1 MSADSTDSSDKRE
14 KLILLRDPL
23 VAGLDNGVATTE
35 VDTCS
40 LVDKWK
46 YNVNY
51 VQDI

>member
-35 VDTCS
+35 VDS

-46 YNVNY
+46 YKMN
-51 VQDI
+51 